1 VRHSTRREGAQLP
14 LAEASFRNID
24 NVFHKFKV
32 SYRNGQRL
40 AGAIGL
46 YRHNYRARAR
56 ERLDQHL
63 ANKLRFLTSLCDSM
77 RNRSI
82 CLLT

>member
-1 VRHSTRREGAQLP
+1 MPLALQPEPTSRAARREGAQLP

-40 AGAIGL
+40 AGAIGP
-46 YRHNYRARAR
+46 YRHNYRARAL
-56 ERLDQHL
+56 E
-63 ANKLRFLTSLCDSM
+63 T
-77 RNRSI
+77 
-82 CLLT
+82 